1 MKKSFPTEFILFL
14 KEYKVVSLAIAF
26 IMGEASTSLVN
37 SFVKDVLLPI
47 ATPLMSAETWKAA
60 VFSIGPVT
68 ISYGSFLADVINFLI
83 LAILVFFVAK
93 KVIQLEN
100 ENKK

>member
-1 MKKSFPTEFILFL
+1 MKESFLTEFLQFL

-26 IMGEASTSLVN
+26 VMGEASTSLV
-37 SFVKDVLLPI
+37 SSLVKDILLPI
-47 ATPLMSAETWKAA
+47 ATPLMSAETWNEA
-60 VFSIGPVT
+60 VFHIGPVT

-83 LAILVFFVAK
+83 LAVIIFVVAK
-93 KVIQLEN
+93 KIIKL